1 MSQEQT
7 KDIQAFVFRRK
18 AFLLP
23 FLLFVFALFFVF
35 NAGFLSAQN
44 GEIECQT
51 MEECKELLARYEK
64 EVSDWEIKIEK
75 TQQEKNTLAN
85 KISSLKQKISKLD
98 VEIKKSNV
106 MIKDLNLQIKDTGES
121 ITETEKQVGE
131 QREQLAALLR
141 VIASEDKKTITEIF
155 LAEDTIASFFRNMVA
170 LEKINVRTYE
180 TLNKIKDLK
189 LSLEEQKDKME
200 GEKDDLEKVLIITKL
215 QKEEAS
221 KIKTEQEVVLK
232 ETKGREEVYQQNLA
246 ITKQKAAEIRTRI
259 FDIIGVAEAPTF
271 GEAVEMA
278 KFVSSLTG
286 VRPAFLLA
294 VLTQESNI
302 GKNVGQCYLKDSKTG
317 AGTKITSGNS
327 VSKVMNPKRDV
338 PYFLQI
344 TKELGV
350 NSYETPVSCPMSFG
364 WGGAMGPAQ
373 FIPATWAL
381 YKDRLEKILGYKAN
395 PWKVKDAFM
404 AAALYLSDYGAKKQN
419 YTAEWKAAM
428 IYFSGSTNARYRFYG
443 DSVIALTKKYEK
455 EIEAIEQ
462 Y

>member
-1 MSQEQT
+1 
-7 KDIQAFVFRRK
+7 
-18 AFLLP
+18 
-23 FLLFVFALFFVF
+23 
-35 NAGFLSAQN
+35 
-44 GEIECQT
+44 
-51 MEECKELLARYEK
+51 MEECKELLSRYEQ
-64 EVSDWEIKIEK
+64 EISDWETKIEK

-106 MIKDLNLQIKDTGES
+106 LIKDLNLQIKDTGES
-121 ITETEKQVGE
+121 ITETEKQVVE

-141 VIASEDKKTITEIF
+141 IIASEDKKSITEVF
-155 LAEDTIASFFRNMVA
+155 LAEDTLASFFRNMVA

-180 TLNKIKDLK
+180 TLSKIKELK
-189 LSLEEQKDKME
+189 VSLEDQKNKME
-200 GEKDDLEKVLIITKL
+200 GEKDDLEKVLIMTKL

-221 KIKTEQEVVLK
+221 KTKTEQEAILK
-232 ETKGREEVYQQNLA
+232 ETKGKEEIYQQNLA
-246 ITKQKAAEIRTRI
+246 ITQQKAAEIRTRI
-259 FDIIGVAEAPTF
+259 FDIIGVAKAPTF
-271 GEAVEMA
+271 GEAVEIA

-294 VLTQESNI
+294 VLTQESNV

-317 AGTKITSGNS
+317 AGIKIISGAS
-327 VSKVMNPKRDV
+327 ISKVMNPQRDV

-344 TKELGV
+344 TKELNLG
-350 NSYETPVSCPMSFG
+350 SYETAVSCPMSFG

-373 FIPATWAL
+373 FIPATWSL
-381 YKDRLEKILGYKAN
+381 YKDRLEEILGYKAN

-428 IYFSGSTNARYRFYG
+428 IYFSGSTSTRYRFYG

>member
-1 MSQEQT
+1 MSREQT
-7 KDIQAFVFRRK
+7 KDIQTFVFRGK
-18 AFLLP
+18 VFLLP
-23 FLLFVFALFFVF
+23 FLLFIFAALFVF
-35 NAGFLSAQN
+35 NVGFLLAQN

-51 MEECKELLARYEK
+51 MEECKELLSRYEQ
-64 EVSDWEIKIEK
+64 EISDWENKIEK

-106 MIKDLNLQIKDTGES
+106 MISDLKFQIKDTGES
-121 ITETEKQVGE
+121 ITETEGQIGKQKE
-131 QREQLAALLR
+131 ELAALLR

-155 LAEDTIASFFRNMVA
+155 LAEDTLASFFRNMVA

-180 TLNKIKDLK
+180 TLDKIKDLK
-189 LSLEEQKDKME
+189 VSLEDQKTKME
-200 GEKDDLEKVLIITKL
+200 DEKGDLEKVLIITKL
-215 QKEEAS
+215 QKEEAA
-221 KIKTEQEVVLK
+221 KTKTEQEGILK
-232 ETKGREEVYQQNLA
+232 ETKGREEIYQQNLA
-246 ITKQKAAEIRTRI
+246 ITKQKAAEIRSRI
-259 FDIIGVAEAPTF
+259 FEIIGVAKAPTF
-271 GEAVEMA
+271 GEAVEIA

-302 GKNVGQCYLKDSKTG
+302 GKNVGQCYLKNSKTG
-317 AGTKITSGNS
+317 EGIRITSGSS
-327 VSKVMNPKRDV
+327 VSKVMNPQRDV

-344 TKELGV
+344 TKELSV

-373 FIPATWAL
+373 FIPATCAL
-381 YKDRLEKILGYKAN
+381 YKDRLEQILGYKAN
-395 PWKVKDAFM
+395 PWQVKDAFM
-404 AAALYLSDYGAKKQN
+404 AAALYLGDYGAKKQN

-428 IYFSGSTNARYRFYG
+428 IYFSGSTSSRYRFYG

-455 EIEAIEQ
+455 EIAEIEQ